1 VTVGRLTD
9 RVALVTGAAHGA
21 KAALGASMARALAA
35 EGAAVVLADI
45 NDCASVL
52 TEIEAAGGT
61 GCVVHTDVSDE
72 ASVAT
77 MVAEAVARFG
87 RIDVLVNNA
96 VLASNIPPIP
106 IESMTVEAWD
116 EVMAVNVRGP
126 FLCTRAVL
134 PSMRKRGYGKIINV
148 GSSTMLEGLP
158 NRLHYVASKGAMVAM
173 TRALA
178 RELGPYGV
186 RVNTLAPGLVM
197 SDAVA
202 STFEGR
208 ANVLE
213 DVRAARSIRED
224 LLVADV
230 LGGVVYL
237 ASPESDAV
245 TGQTLVIDNG
255 ADMI

>member
-1 VTVGRLTD
+1 VTVGRLTH
-9 RVALVTGAAHGA
+9 RVALVTGAAHGP
-21 KAALGASMARALAA
+21 KAALGASMALALAA
-35 EGAAVVLADI
+35 EGAAVVLADV

-52 TEIEAAGGT
+52 AEIEAAGGT
-61 GCVVHTDVSDE
+61 GCVVPTDVSDE
-72 ASVAT
+72 ASVAA
-77 MVAEAVARFG
+77 MVAAAVARFG

-96 VLASNIPPIP
+96 VLASNIPPVP
-106 IESMTVEAWD
+106 IESMTVKAWD

-134 PSMRKRGYGKIINV
+134 PDMRMRGYGKIINV

-158 NRLHYVASKGAMVAM
+158 NRLHYVSSKGAIVAM

-202 STFEGR
+202 TTFEGR
-208 ANVLE
+208 PQVLE
-213 DVRAARSIRED
+213 SVRAARSIRED
-224 LLVADV
+224 LAVADV
-230 LGGVVYL
+230 LGGLIYL
-237 ASPESDAV
+237 ASSESDAV